1 MLYRVEINH
10 KTIEIDTPK
19 MVAVI
24 NNKIIQAATFPQLK
38 RLASVE
44 ANKQYK
50 IEDTFYLLGLPGVAP
65 LVFRRHNRKFPNN
78 TIIRG
83 NWN

>member
-1 MLYRVEINH
+1 MLYSFIINGDTVEIN
-10 KTIEIDTPK
+10 TPK

-24 NNKIIQAATFPQLK
+24 NNKIIQAATFLQLK

-44 ANKQYK
+44 ANKQYNV
-50 IEDTFYLLGLPGVAP
+50 EDTFYLLGLPGVAP

>member
-1 MLYRVEINH
+1 MLYRVAINGITVEIN
-10 KTIEIDTPK
+10 TPK
-19 MVAVI
+19 MVAVVD
-24 NNKIIQAATFPQLK
+24 NKIIQAATFPQLK

-44 ANKQYK
+44 ANKNYK

-65 LVFRRHNRKFPNN
+65 LVFRRHNRKAPNN

-83 NWN
+83 QWN

>member
-1 MLYRVEINH
+1 MLYRVIINGDTVEIN
-10 KTIEIDTPK
+10 TPK

-24 NNKIIQAATFPQLK
+24 NNKIIQAATFSQLK

>member
-1 MLYRVEINH
+1 MLYRVIINGDTVEIN
-10 KTIEIDTPK
+10 TPK

-50 IEDTFYLLGLPGVAP
+50 IEDTFYLLGLPGVDP

-78 TIIRG
+78 AIIRG
-83 NWN
+83 KWN

>member
-1 MLYRVEINH
+1 MLYRFVIDNKTVEIN
-10 KTIEIDTPK
+10 TPK

-44 ANKQYK
+44 ANKQYN
-50 IEDTFYLLGLPGVAP
+50 IEDTFCLLGLPGVAP

-83 NWN
+83 EWN